1 MVEAIGPACHVG
13 EKRNMGK
20 ATEDLDMT
28 EKTIAEGRRRVGA
41 LTMSVPMDGNPEA
54 ALSLGLCGTVR
65 RI

>member
-1 MVEAIGPACHVG
+1 
-13 EKRNMGK
+13 MGR

-28 EKTIAEGRRRVGA
+28 EKIIEKTIAGGRHRVGA